1 MLNLKEVEI
10 LKKVLTVVKNNIDI
24 NNCLFILPHFRSF
37 RYTNSM
43 EKNQNKF
50 FHAAFT
56 IKDVFVGSPG
66 GKNGIE
72 KSDSKISFIGCIQD
86 VHINQVSVTI
96 HSFYQI

>member
-1 MLNLKEVEI
+1 MFSLKEVEI
-10 LKKVLTVVKNNIDI
+10 LKKVLI
-24 NNCLFILPHFRSF
+24 CLFSPHFRSF

-96 HSFYQI
+96 HSFY